1 MAEERAAAEQRQ
13 LESIAALERGELP
26 LAARERIDE
35 LRSPGAAW
43 TSDLSVAELAAVHH
57 AGFEPVGMVMGSTV
71 YRMATQWGY
80 SNVFGGGILG
90 GQTAYGST
98 YGNARTGEVQSY
110 PCTHG
115 WGMGMGMGAGH
126 RWGYNWEHTM
136 FEDGV
141 LAARDAALV
150 RIIEEARDLDAH
162 GVVGVRLI
170 RRHLEGVGSALE
182 FTAIGTAIR
191 RTGGPHLNQPFMS
204 HLDGV
209 AFGKLLHGGYVPVS
223 LVIGVGAVEIDPGC
237 TTEWML
243 RSWNNA
249 RIDQISDG
257 IEMARLLGISRL
269 EGELEAV
276 DADGAVGVDVEFT
289 NHEVA
294 TGALLVELISI
305 GTAVRRYAKDP
316 MDEVPLPIMRLR

>member
-1 MAEERAAAEQRQ
+1 MADQTAEQRQ

-43 TSDLSVAELAAVHH
+43 TSDLSIAELSAVRH
-57 AGFEPVGMVMGSTV
+57 AGFEPVGMVMGSSV
-71 YRMATQWGY
+71 YRIAAQWGY
-80 SNVFGGGILG
+80 TNVYGTGIR
-90 GQTAYGST
+90 GSQWGYAPT
-98 YGNARTGEVQSY
+98 TGTARTGEVRNY

-115 WGMGMGMGAGH
+115 WGMGGTDH

-141 LAARDAALV
+141 LAARDAALA
-150 RIIEEARDLDAH
+150 RITEEARDLDAH

-170 RRHLEGVGSALE
+170 RRHLEGVGGALE
-182 FTAIGTAIR
+182 FTVIGTAIR
-191 RTGGPHLNQPFMS
+191 RSGGPRLGRPFMS

-237 TTEWML
+237 TTEWLL
-243 RSWNNA
+243 RSWSNV
-249 RIDQISDG
+249 RIDQVSDG

-269 EGELEAV
+269 EGELDAV
-276 DADGAVGVDVEFT
+276 DADGAVGVDVDFT
-289 NHEVA
+289 NHELA
-294 TGALLVELISI
+294 TGGLLCELLSV

-316 MDEVPLPIMRLR
+316 LDEAPLPIMRLR

>member
-1 MAEERAAAEQRQ
+1 MADQRASAEQRQ

-35 LRSPGAAW
+35 LRSPGSAW
-43 TSDLSVAELAAVHH
+43 TSDLSVAELVAVRH

-80 SNVFGGGILG
+80 NNLFGVAALG
-90 GQTAYGST
+90 GRGALGST
-98 YGNARTGEVQSY
+98 YGNAPAGEVRNY
-110 PCTHG
+110 PCSHG
-115 WGMGMGMGAGH
+115 WGMGIGPDH

-141 LAARDAALV
+141 LAARDAALA
-150 RIIEEARDLDAH
+150 RIIVEARDLDAH

-191 RTGGPHLNQPFMS
+191 RIGGPPLERPFMS

-257 IEMARLLGISRL
+257 IEMARMLGISRL

>member
-1 MAEERAAAEQRQ
+1 MADQRGTAEQRQ

-26 LAARERIDE
+26 LAARERIDG

-43 TSDLSVAELAAVHH
+43 TSDLSVAELVAVRH

-80 SNVFGGGILG
+80 NNLFGVGAPGGRA
-90 GQTAYGST
+90 AYGSS
-98 YGNARTGEVQSY
+98 YGSAPTGAVRNY

-115 WGMGMGMGAGH
+115 WGMGIGPDH

-141 LAARDAALV
+141 LAARDAALA
-150 RIIEEARDLDAH
+150 RIIAEARDLGAH

-170 RRHLEGVGSALE
+170 RRHLEGVGGALE
-182 FTAIGTAIR
+182 FTVIGTAIR
-191 RTGGPHLNQPFMS
+191 RNGGPHLELPFMS

-223 LVIGVGAVEIDPGC
+223 LVIGIGAVEIDPGC

-249 RIDQISDG
+249 RIDQISEG
-257 IEMARLLGISRL
+257 IEMARMLGISRL

-276 DADGAVGVDVEFT
+276 DADGAVGVDVEFA

-294 TGALLVELISI
+294 TGALLVELVSI